1 MLEFFSCYGVYA
13 RRQFLFFKRFIC
25 RNLLTYL
32 LKNFSRLFTFIY
44 IWMIYSSDPD
54 PNIYLYLRFFSTSY
68 LHLAVQSSDLVLEC
82 SEAPVQKHPFSEACS
97 EAPVIAFKPQLP
109 SMPLWATHSDFFYY
123 YNRSIETFSPFY
135 SLFTSSFRSGF
146 LSLSL
151 HDFGIESNCS
161 SSKCSSFIIISPCPS
176 SLLWKTRGRCT
187 LIR

>member
-97 EAPVIAFKPQLP
+97 GAPVISFKPQLP
-109 SMPLWATHSDFFYY
+109 SMPLWATHSNFFLLLQSF
-123 YNRSIETFSPFY
+123 NRNIFPLRQSFY
-135 SLFTSSFRSGF
+135 ILLSVWVSLFLFMI
-146 LSLSL
+146 L
-151 HDFGIESNCS
+151 ESNQIVPVQNVPVLS
-161 SSKCSSFIIISPCPS
+161 
-176 SLLWKTRGRCT
+176 
-187 LIR
+187 